1 MHKESWSA
9 LASARRTSVHP
20 QCAST
25 ATMDIIR
32 TRARLTATTGRVT
45 SPAVFLSAPARG
57 STVST
62 ADQASTA
69 ALGFTVAATSMIAGT
84 FEAAS
89 AGKAFTVEAASTA
102 TTNEV
107 ATQEVAFTAAEASMV
122 GAVSMVAEDSTEGA
136 VPTAE
141 DAGKF
146 HFLAPPCGAHSRA
159 K

>member
-1 MHKESWSA
+1 
-9 LASARRTSVHP
+9 
-20 QCAST
+20 
-25 ATMDIIR
+25 
-32 TRARLTATTGRVT
+32 
-45 SPAVFLSAPARG
+45 
-57 STVST
+57 
-62 ADQASTA
+62 
-69 ALGFTVAATSMIAGT
+69 MIAGT